1 MLAGLHNPLVGI
13 MPLSCTMLSM
23 LDISFM
29 KKTDYIFLAVYIWLA
44 LPYAQVEAEEVKIA
58 VASNFIAANREIAP
72 LFEKATGHTAR
83 ISHGST
89 GKLYSQIAHGAPFE
103 IFLAADGQHPIKAEA
118 EGLAVPA
125 TRFVYARGKLV
136 LWSLRP
142 GLFTD
147 GEHYLKNGSFDHL
160 SLANPKIA
168 PYGMAAEQVMRRLG
182 VLETLTP
189 KLVMGESI
197 AQAFQFTATGN
208 AELGFVAL
216 AQIKDWEG
224 EEGTLWQ
231 IPIDYHTPIDQVAV
245 LLKKG
250 EGNPAAI
257 AYLEFLKGDVARE
270 VIERYGYGV
279 K

>member
-1 MLAGLHNPLVGI
+1 MLPVV
-13 MPLSCTMLSM
+13 
-23 LDISFM
+23 DISSM
-29 KKTDYIFLAVYIWLA
+29 KNASFTFLTVFIWLA
-44 LPYAQVEAEEVKIA
+44 LYFAQVEAEEVKIA
-58 VASNFIAANREIAP
+58 VASNFIDANREIAR
-72 LFEKATGHTAR
+72 LFEKATGNTTR

-89 GKLYSQIAHGAPFE
+89 GKLYSQITHGAPFE
-103 IFLAADGQHPIKAEA
+103 VFLAADSQRPIKAEA

-136 LWSLRP
+136 LWSLKP

-168 PYGMAAEQVMRRLG
+168 PYGLAAKQVMQRLG
-182 VLETLTP
+182 VLEILTP

-224 EEGTLWQ
+224 EVGTLWQ
-231 IPIDYHTPIDQVAV
+231 IPADYYTSIDQVAV

-250 EGNPAAI
+250 EDNPAAI
-257 AYLEFLKGDVARE
+257 AYLEFLKSDMAQE
-270 VIERYGYGV
+270 VIDRYGYGV